1 MEYWHAFLKN
11 VRLRRFVVLLFLMM
25 MIYFCRDLMT
35 MVLLTFIFTLVITR
49 TVLWIEKR
57 TGLRP
62 VITVTAVFSLIILA
76 VVMLVVTYLPT
87 LTDQGIA
94 YTKLLFRV
102 YQRPRMIHNPQ
113 VRSVVINFLQSVNIT
128 KQIKD
133 SMGLIFQYVTSV
145 GTIGLSLLMSLLL
158 SFFFTIELRQLREFS
173 EKFLSS
179 TFGWFFQDVYY
190 FGKIFVQT
198 FGVVLEAQLFIAV
211 CNTVITTICL
221 AILQMP
227 ELPILALMIFLLSL
241 IPVAGVIISLIPL
254 TITGYAVGGIQYVIY
269 IVIIIAI
276 VHLLETYILN
286 PQFMSAKTEL
296 PIFYTFVVLLIGEHF
311 LGVWGLIVAVP
322 IFTFF
327 LDILGVQKV
336 HPRERRHKKRVQ
348 KLKSTLNRHGK

>member
-1 MEYWHAFLKN
+1 M
-11 VRLRRFVVLLFLMM
+11 
-25 MIYFCRDLMT
+25 
-35 MVLLTFIFTLVITR
+35 
-49 TVLWIEKR
+49 
-57 TGLRP
+57 
-62 VITVTAVFSLIILA
+62 
-76 VVMLVVTYLPT
+76 
-87 LTDQGIA
+87 
-94 YTKLLFRV
+94 
-102 YQRPRMIHNPQ
+102 
-113 VRSVVINFLQSVNIT
+113 
-128 KQIKD
+128 
-133 SMGLIFQYVTSV
+133 IFQYVTSV

-296 PIFYTFVVLLIGEHF
+296 PIFLYLCCAIDRR
-311 LGVWGLIVAVP
+311 
-322 IFTFF
+322 TFF
-327 LDILGVQKV
+327 WVCG
-336 HPRERRHKKRVQ
+336 
-348 KLKSTLNRHGK
+348 G